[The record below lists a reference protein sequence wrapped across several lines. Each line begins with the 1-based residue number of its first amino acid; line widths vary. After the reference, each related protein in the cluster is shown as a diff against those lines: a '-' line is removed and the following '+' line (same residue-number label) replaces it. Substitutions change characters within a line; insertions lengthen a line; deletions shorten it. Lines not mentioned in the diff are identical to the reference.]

1 MLFKPFTTYVSS
13 MLLPIL
19 LCRPESKSVWPDLA
33 KFFNFGKIKNFFGN
47 SWRVYL
53 VFSKI
58 LYLRWPIFD
67 ASGQMF
73 IVCCKWPNI
82 KNSLAIWS
90 HWSIS
95 IQVLPKF

>member
-1 MLFKPFTTYVSS
+1 MAFDLISFESTSRRVNVLQTIYHVSS

-33 KFFNFGKIKNFFGN
+33 KFFNFGKIKNVIGN

-67 ASGQMF
+67 AIGRSLFVVNGQILK
-73 IVCCKWPNI
+73 IV
-82 KNSLAIWS
+82 
-90 HWSIS
+90 
-95 IQVLPKF
+95 